1 MLSGIWQ
8 SIYNSLTAI
17 YHKVPVFSKLGRVLV
32 VECNGNGTKI
42 NKSHYPVKPW
52 ARENSDIT
60 DLEMTLEWDSKEQW
74 PCVVI
79 CTPKVLHV
87 SIYEVFKTKIF
98 QAGWHILIT
107 SLSSVHHIFLRWPV
121 CPGDTCGPWNT
132 LVCLYF

>member
-8 SIYNSLTAI
+8 SIYNSLTAV
-17 YHKVPVFSKLGRVLV
+17 YHKVPVLSKLGRVLV

-42 NKSHYPVKPW
+42 NKSHYPVKPF

-87 SIYEVFKTKIF
+87 SIYEVFQDKNLPDRLTHTHHF
-98 QAGWHILIT
+98 PILCPP
-107 SLSSVHHIFLRWPV
+107 HFLRWPV